1 MLEGPRTISGNPI
14 VLDLLKKHFG
24 YDQFRPL
31 QAEIIASVLER
42 RDTLVLMPTGGGK
55 SLCYQ
60 LPALRFDGLTL
71 VVSPLVALMKDQV
84 DTLKANGI
92 AAEFI
97 NSSLTYPELNNVQ
110 RRVQRNA
117 VKILYVAPERLAVAG
132 FLDFL
137 AERTVSLVAVD
148 EAHCISMWGHEFRPD
163 YRNLI
168 TLRHALPGVPCI
180 ALTATAT
187 EQVRRDIAGQLE
199 LTRPREFL
207 AGFNRA
213 NLSYS
218 VRPKRNSVDALADL
232 LDEYRGES
240 CIVYCFSRKSTEDL
254 ATALGERGLSALP
267 YHAGLDTTVR
277 SQTQEQFIRDEV
289 PIIVATI
296 AFGMGIDKPDV
307 RLVVHYDLPKSLE
320 GYYQE
325 TGRAGRD
332 GLPSECALFYS
343 YGDKI
348 KQDFFIDQIED
359 PAEQRNARDKLERV
373 IEFCDLQ
380 TCRRKYLLAYFG
392 EDWQQDNCGGC
403 DVCLTP
409 REEFDATIIAQKILS
424 AIVRTGER
432 FGIAHVS
439 QVLRGANMKRIRE
452 LRHDRLSVYGI
463 VNDFS
468 NNELKEVAGL
478 LQAKGLLRKGS
489 YAILSL
495 TPAGRKFLKDRETL
509 TLTRAKRVDPTPRA
523 DSLDR
528 DPTQEWRK
536 RAAPAGAANEQ
547 GDIAVDAALFEKLRA
562 LRRTIAA
569 QRNVPPYVIFGDVT
583 LRQMAAYLPQSRE
596 RLSRILG
603 VGAAKLEQWGEAF
616 LEAIRAYA
624 REHNVEEREIPF
636 RQHDEP
642 SRLDQIRQKYP
653 NAYEKWSAE
662 EDGRLRQQH
671 DLGRNISK
679 LAELF
684 GRQPGAIR
692 SRLTKL
698 GLEQEKNP
706 RQAREAVS
714 QEGSTHTTTKRLLE
728 QGRSVDEV
736 AAERG
741 LSLSTVVGHVE
752 KLAATDE
759 DLDLRPLLPAAE
771 RLVAITRALERSGGD
786 ALAPVKAALDKD
798 YTYEEIRLVRAFMRQ
813 TR

>member
-1 MLEGPRTISGNPI
+1 VT

-71 VVSPLVALMKDQV
+71 VVSPLIALMKDQV

-97 NSSLTYPELNNVQ
+97 NSSLTYPELN
-110 RRVQRNA
+110 RVRTRVRRNA
-117 VKILYVAPERLAVAG
+117 VKILYVAPERLALSG
-132 FLDFL
+132 FRDFL
-137 AERTVSLVAVD
+137 AGLKVSLVAVD

-163 YRNLI
+163 YRNLVD
-168 TLRHALPGVPCI
+168 LRRLLPGVPFI

-187 EQVRRDIAGQLE
+187 EQVRRDVAEQLE
-199 LTRPREFL
+199 LTQPQEF
-207 AGFNRA
+207 AASFNRA
-213 NLSYS
+213 NLTYS
-218 VRPKRNSVDALADL
+218 VRPKRNSVDALATL

-254 ATALGERGLSALP
+254 ATALCERGLSALP
-267 YHAGLDTTVR
+267 YHAGLDTPVR
-277 SQTQEQFIRDEV
+277 SQTQEKFIRDEV

-343 YGDKI
+343 YGDKV
-348 KQDFFIDQIED
+348 KQDFFIDQIENA
-359 PAEQRNARDKLERV
+359 AEQRNAQDKLAQV

-392 EDWQQDNCGGC
+392 EDWPQDNCGGC

-409 REEFDATIIAQKILS
+409 REEFDATVIAQKILS

-432 FGIAHVS
+432 FGIAHLS
-439 QVLRGANMKRIRE
+439 QVLRGANTKRIRE
-452 LRHDRLSVYGI
+452 LRHDKLSVYGI

-468 NNELKEVAGL
+468 GNEIKEVAGL
-478 LQAKGLLRKGS
+478 LQAKGLLRKDS
-489 YAILSL
+489 YASL
-495 TPAGRKFLKDRETL
+495 NLTQVGRTFLKNRENL
-509 TLTRAKRVDPTPRA
+509 TLTRAKQAEPAPRTTPDSDPAQIWRR
-523 DSLDR
+523 R
-528 DPTQEWRK
+528 D
-536 RAAPAGAANEQ
+536 APPLTDEQ
-547 GDIAVDAALFEKLRA
+547 GDLAIDTTLFEKLRT
-562 LRRTIAA
+562 LRRRLAEE
-569 QRNVPPYVIFGDVT
+569 RNVPPYVIFGDVT

-596 RLSRILG
+596 SLSRISG

-616 LEAIRAYA
+616 LEVIRSHAG
-624 REHNVEEREIPF
+624 EQGLEERPVPGSRRGRESPGSKVS
-636 RQHDEP
+636 RQ
-642 SRLDQIRQKYP
+642 
-653 NAYEKWSAE
+653 
-662 EDGRLRQQH
+662 
-671 DLGRNISK
+671 
-679 LAELF
+679 
-684 GRQPGAIR
+684 
-692 SRLTKL
+692 
-698 GLEQEKNP
+698 
-706 RQAREAVS
+706 
-714 QEGSTHTTTKRLLE
+714 GSTHIATKQLLE
-728 QGRSVDEV
+728 QGRSITEI

-741 LSLSTVVGHVE
+741 LSVRTVVGHVE
-752 KLAATDE
+752 KLVGGGE
-759 DLDLRPLLPAAE
+759 DVDLGPLLPSSD
-771 RLVAITRALERSGGD
+771 RLEAIQRALDRSG
-786 ALAPVKAALDKD
+786 ATVLAPVKAMLGKD
-798 YTYEEIRLVRAFMRQ
+798 YTYEEIRLVRAFMHQ
-813 TR
+813 TQ